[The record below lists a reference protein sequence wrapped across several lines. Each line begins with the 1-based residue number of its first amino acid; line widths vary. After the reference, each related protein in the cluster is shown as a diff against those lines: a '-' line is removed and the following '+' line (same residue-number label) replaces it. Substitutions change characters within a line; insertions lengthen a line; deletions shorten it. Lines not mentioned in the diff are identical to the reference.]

1 MELWDAKKISE
12 ETGMSVA
19 YSQKLIKMLNEELA
33 DKGFITFRGKIP
45 RKYFEERTYG
55 S

>member
-1 MELWDAKKISE
+1 MELWNAKKVAE
-12 ETGMSVA
+12 ETGMSVS
-19 YSQKLIKMLNEELA
+19 YSQKLIRDLNKELEN
-33 DKGFITFRGKIP
+33 KGFITFRGKIP

>member
-1 MELWDAKKISE
+1 MELWDAKKVAE
-12 ETGMSVA
+12 ETGMSVS
-19 YSQKLIKMLNEELA
+19 YSRKLICSLNKELEK
-33 DKGFITFRGKIP
+33 KGFLTFRGKVP